1 MTYWDPQNAPDV
13 DSEQSDEEYVDM
25 LIRQNPEAYEAAE
38 AARCTPP
45 GGPLSDEDRAWLRDM
60 TVKYGRPA
68 MHTEFQ
74 RWLDA
79 LADDDT
85 DEVSLVRPPQDRD
98 DLSPAEQAAF
108 DAYVD
113 EDTDRGD
120 R

>member
-25 LIRQNPEAYEAAE
+25 LIRQNKDNY
-38 AARCTPP
+38 
-45 GGPLSDEDRAWLRDM
+45 
-60 TVKYGRPA
+60 
-68 MHTEFQ
+68 
-74 RWLDA
+74 
-79 LADDDT
+79 
-85 DEVSLVRPPQDRD
+85 EVSLVRPPQDRD
-98 DLSPAEQAAF
+98 DLSAAEQAAF